1 MYLKTVIL
9 LCASFS
15 VLTLQA
21 QKVFKAKFTINR
33 KGYNVEYIT
42 SRVYIGQKEIHIT
55 EPGNSKTYKIKKK
68 KIDGPWKMYKV
79 KNFWIK
85 ELPEFVKL
93 EFSKKNFI
101 MYSLFQQSWTDG
113 STPFKIILIGMMSYL
128 KRILDFMPWV
138 AYNLIFRYSLISLG
152 TRKRCSFTWY
162 FSRALVL

>member
-1 MYLKTVIL
+1 MYLKTLIL

-68 KIDGPWKMYKV
+68 KTTKV
-79 KNFWIK
+79 K
-85 ELPEFVKL
+85 
-93 EFSKKNFI
+93 
-101 MYSLFQQSWTDG
+101 
-113 STPFKIILIGMMSYL
+113 
-128 KRILDFMPWV
+128 
-138 AYNLIFRYSLISLG
+138 
-152 TRKRCSFTWY
+152 
-162 FSRALVL
+162 

>member
-9 LCASFS
+9 LSVSFS

-55 EPGNSKTYKIKKK
+55 KPGNSKTYRIKKK

-101 MYSLFQQSWTDG
+101 MYSLFQQS
-113 STPFKIILIGMMSYL
+113 
-128 KRILDFMPWV
+128 
-138 AYNLIFRYSLISLG
+138 
-152 TRKRCSFTWY
+152 
-162 FSRALVL
+162 